1 MKLKSI
7 EIRSFKRFK
16 DLTIADLPKEA
27 KLVVMLGPNGCG
39 KSSLFDAF
47 QRFLKVD
54 QFYGMSEEFV
64 RYYRRGANDADS
76 ETENV
81 RLNFYGSNPETPEDL
96 KKSLYI
102 RSAYRHD
109 PSFQD
114 TTIAQQDDILDRH
127 AVRRMIDTDRTV
139 QDNYQRMIWKLLR
152 LATTPDK
159 RTNDIVE
166 EVIGDLRRSMERI
179 FGDITVDA
187 LVSVDQ
193 VGTFTFTKGVSQS
206 FPYEN
211 LSGGEKAAFDLLL
224 DIVVNKAAFNDS
236 LYCIDEPEV
245 HMNTRVQR
253 TLLEELY
260 RLVPDNSQLWIATHS
275 IGMVRAA
282 QEMRAK
288 RGIGEIVFLDFGY
301 DVEGNTRN
309 YDESQLITPSETD
322 QNFWHRHYTV
332 ALDDLAELLAP
343 SCIVLCEGSTLGSDM
358 ALDQACYSKIFAS
371 EFPETRFI
379 SVGSRSNVEKR
390 MRELVPVL
398 SRIVSKTNIVL
409 FRDRDDSTQEEIEER
424 RRQEVP
430 VRTMSEYRNIESL
443 LVSNGVLERLCAKF
457 KRPESY
463 SEIISARNSALDAH
477 LAGDD
482 FKPAVQAVHHA
493 AKKELEIAQS
503 GDTKEAFLRDILTP
517 LVKKGTPEYDSLK
530 SDIFGCEES

>member
-54 QFYGMSEEFV
+54 QFYGMSEELI

-96 KKSLYI
+96 KKSLYM

-109 PSFQD
+109 PSFEG

-127 AVRRMIDTDRTV
+127 TVRRMIDTDKTV
-139 QDNYQRMIWKLLR
+139 QDNYQRMMWKLMR

-159 RTNDIVE
+159 NTNDIAE
-166 EVIGDLRRSMERI
+166 EVIGDLRRSMEQI
-179 FGDITVDA
+179 FGDITVNA
-187 LVSVDQ
+187 LVSIDE
-193 VGTFTFTKGVSQS
+193 VGTFTFNKGMSQS
-206 FPYEN
+206 FLYEN

-260 RLVPDNSQLWIATHS
+260 GLVPENSQLWVATHS

-282 QEMRAK
+282 QEMRSK
-288 RGIGEIVFLDFGY
+288 CGMGEIVFLDFGY
-301 DVEGNTRN
+301 DRSGDARN
-309 YDESQLITPSETD
+309 YDEPQHITPSRTD
-322 QNFWHRHYTV
+322 QNFWNRHYTV

-343 SCIVLCEGSTLGSDM
+343 SRIVLCEGSKLGSKV
-358 ALDQACYSKIFAS
+358 ALDEACYSKIFAS

-379 SVGSRSNVEKR
+379 SVGSKSDVETR
-390 MRELVPVL
+390 MRELMPLL
-398 SRIVSKTNIVL
+398 SRIINKTSVVL
-409 FRDRDDSTQEEIEER
+409 FRDRDNSTPEEIEER
-424 RRQEVP
+424 RERDAP

-443 LVSNGVLERLCAKF
+443 LVSDGVLERLCAKF
-457 KRPESY
+457 DKPESY
-463 SEIISARNSALDAH
+463 SEIISARNSALNAH
-477 LAGDD
+477 LESDD
-482 FKPAVQAVHHA
+482 FKPAIQAVHHA
-493 AKKELEIAQS
+493 AKKKLEIERS

-517 LVKKGTPEYDSLK
+517 LVHKGTPEYESLK
-530 SDIFGCEES
+530 RDIFG